1 VKSERLT
8 IQGLL
13 RFNDRVS
20 LDLRDLPPGLIA
32 FVGGNGEGK
41 TTMLETGVASWFRQL
56 PSREKPLVDYVS
68 RADGFIEHQFEL
80 EGQGV
85 YTARVNLDGP
95 HRVSEAVL
103 TRVLPDGSTV
113 FLNDGKLKTFDAAI
127 AELLPPQAILL
138 ASVFA
143 AQNRNG
149 AFSKLDRKG
158 KAELL
163 SSLLGLNHLAAL
175 SAKAK
180 LAAGVVQV
188 EIEKLTARRD
198 VLSRGGETVET
209 DLEQRAQRL
218 QAEGG
223 QLEADKRLL
232 GHDIRGVEQRLT
244 LVAEASARHAVA
256 TARAGLIVVEIAA
269 RTAEETRAA
278 ADLQDVDLSLM
289 RDLDVAQTDL
299 TARLSALD
307 AEARD
312 TSVYEKERRDA
323 DLVKASTDRAADER
337 IENNRSYLADA
348 EGIRAAA
355 RAVEETDTAIA
366 TFRKELGKL
375 GAEVSAHLNT
385 ERAHLQALRDIED
398 AERGLAKAESD
409 LVYLNDVP
417 CKGEGPYMGCA
428 FLLQA
433 AGAKVRIPALQDLIA
448 PKDEISA
455 TLTALRIDIA
465 NTNDTI
471 AAIQEGI
478 RELEDS
484 HQTLKVEAGKL
495 PALAQ
500 AEERIASLTQRKADA
515 VVTHARAHE
524 EAGARE
530 GRRLEDLAAR
540 RLAREQEHTTDVARL
555 KARAEERRTALTAQL
570 ARLHE
575 TLWTLGREQ
584 ADVAVTVI
592 LTEDASATA
601 AEQTTLLSLKRQ
613 EWDRC
618 VSALARVEA
627 ERQEL
632 ARRIEEER
640 ARREEV
646 ARVDEQLTAHRR
658 DVGEWTLLAK
668 ALGRDGLPV
677 LEIDAA
683 GPTISALANDLMQA
697 CYGGRF
703 TLDLVTQVAR
713 TSKGKDGDAFKDALD
728 VLLFDAERGGA
739 QRDLSDL
746 SGGEQVIVDEVLRS
760 AIALFL
766 TQRSQTPLRT
776 LWRDECTGALD
787 QENGPRYIAMLRR
800 LQALGGFHH
809 IIAII
814 HTPEWAE
821 MADAQVRFAGGQV
834 TVEMAPY
841 GRTEAA

>member
-1 VKSERLT
+1 MRSERLT

-175 SAKAK
+175 SSKAK

-198 VLSRGGETVET
+198 VLSRGGEMVALLDEQLRQLQTEG
-209 DLEQRAQRL
+209 EQRA
-218 QAEGG
+218 
-223 QLEADKRLL
+223 ADKRLL

-244 LVAEASARHAVA
+244 LVAEASAQHAVA
-256 TARAGLIVVEIAA
+256 TARAIQLVAEIAV
-269 RTAEETRAA
+269 RTADETRAA

-312 TSVYEKERRDA
+312 TSAYEKERRDA

-385 ERAHLQALRDIED
+385 ERAHRRRRARARQGRV
-398 AERGLAKAESD
+398 GFGVSQ
-409 LVYLNDVP
+409 
-417 CKGEGPYMGCA
+417 GCA
-428 FLLQA
+428 VQGRGPLYGLL
-433 AGAKVRIPALQDLIA
+433 VP
-448 PKDEISA
+448 
-455 TLTALRIDIA
+455 
-465 NTNDTI
+465 
-471 AAIQEGI
+471 
-478 RELEDS
+478 
-484 HQTLKVEAGKL
+484 
-495 PALAQ
+495 LA
-500 AEERIASLTQRKADA
+500 
-515 VVTHARAHE
+515 
-524 EAGARE
+524 
-530 GRRLEDLAAR
+530 GRRRQGPHSRPAGP
-540 RLAREQEHTTDVARL
+540 H
-555 KARAEERRTALTAQL
+555 RAE
-570 ARLHE
+570 
-575 TLWTLGREQ
+575 G
-584 ADVAVTVI
+584 
-592 LTEDASATA
+592 
-601 AEQTTLLSLKRQ
+601 
-613 EWDRC
+613 
-618 VSALARVEA
+618 
-627 ERQEL
+627 
-632 ARRIEEER
+632 
-640 ARREEV
+640 
-646 ARVDEQLTAHRR
+646 
-658 DVGEWTLLAK
+658 
-668 ALGRDGLPV
+668 
-677 LEIDAA
+677 
-683 GPTISALANDLMQA
+683 
-697 CYGGRF
+697 
-703 TLDLVTQVAR
+703 
-713 TSKGKDGDAFKDALD
+713 
-728 VLLFDAERGGA
+728 
-739 QRDLSDL
+739 
-746 SGGEQVIVDEVLRS
+746 
-760 AIALFL
+760 
-766 TQRSQTPLRT
+766 
-776 LWRDECTGALD
+776 
-787 QENGPRYIAMLRR
+787 
-800 LQALGGFHH
+800 
-809 IIAII
+809 
-814 HTPEWAE
+814 
-821 MADAQVRFAGGQV
+821 
-834 TVEMAPY
+834 
-841 GRTEAA
+841 